1 MAKRWRQYSYSQ
13 QQNYLRR
20 IQIIAIWIFTFFII
34 HTLVTSL
41 LVSNRVVENSTMQPG
56 FLPGERIVFMSFTIQ
71 HLFRDTNDGNFPFR
85 RGQVVFV
92 DRSAGNRPMLRTIAD
107 GVVRFF
113 TLQRYSLFSKEDTL
127 FIKRIIGL
135 PGDTVSMNNY
145 LVRIIPAGE
154 EFEYTEFELADSD
167 YIPDLPRVPPEWDE
181 SIPFSG
187 YMASMTLG
195 INECFVLS
203 DDRSIT
209 NDSRTWGPVPV
220 NSIVARFL
228 VRYWPLTRLGIPSST
243 AVPSSGAVP

>member
-20 IQIIAIWIFTFFII
+20 IQIIVIWIFAFFII

-56 FLPGERIVFMSFTIQ
+56 FLPGERFVFLSFTIQ
-71 HLFRDTNDGNFPFR
+71 HLFRDSGDGNLPFR
-85 RGQVVFV
+85 RGQVVLV
-92 DRSAGNRPMLRTIAD
+92 DRYAGNRPVMRTIAD

-113 TLQRYSLFSKEDTL
+113 TLQRYSLFSKEDIF
-127 FIKRIIGL
+127 FIKRVIGL
-135 PGDTVSMNNY
+135 PGDTISMNNY

-154 EFEYTEFELADSD
+154 EFEYTEFELAEGD
-167 YIPDLPRVPPEWDE
+167 YIPHLPSVPAEWDE

-187 YMASMTLG
+187 FMDSITLG

-209 NDSRTWGPVPV
+209 NDSRTWGPVSV
-220 NSIVARFL
+220 DSIVARLL
-228 VRYWPLTRLGIPSST
+228 VRYWPLTRLGIPSSET
-243 AVPSSGAVP
+243 VP